1 MIRSMPIER
10 PLWYGLTN
18 QSNRLYT
25 ATDCGFVGFKFLW
38 NIFASNWC
46 GEYILFVFKLIQLTQ
61 YKQAHDKLCGALRID
76 IWWAFNISKMRITS
90 VAG

>member
-1 MIRSMPIER
+1 MPIER
-10 PLWYGLTN
+10 PLWYGLTGIN
-18 QSNRLYT
+18 PTDCT

-46 GEYILFVFKLIQLTQ
+46 GEYILFVFKLIKLKHNN

-76 IWWAFNISKMRITS
+76 IWWALNISKMRITS